1 MTRSEISK
9 LVGNT
14 IFSAVFVKK
23 NGDKRKMLCRLGV
36 KRYLKGGVKT
46 CDKVELLT
54 VFDLVKREYRTIN
67 INTLEKL
74 NYRGINLIF

>member
-23 NGDKRKMLCRLGV
+23 NGEKRKMLCRLGV

-46 CDKVELLT
+46 YDKVELLT
-54 VFDLVKREYRTIN
+54 VFDLIKREYRTIN
-67 INTLEKL
+67 IGTLEKL
-74 NYRGINLIF
+74 NYRGVNLIF